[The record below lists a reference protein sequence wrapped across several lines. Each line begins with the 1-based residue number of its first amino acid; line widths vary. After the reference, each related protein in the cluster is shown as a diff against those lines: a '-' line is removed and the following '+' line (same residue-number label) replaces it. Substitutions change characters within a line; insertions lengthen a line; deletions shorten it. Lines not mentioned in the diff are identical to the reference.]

1 MTGWEQSWEHKSIIL
16 VYIFMHM
23 YVSGYHV
30 FNNSFNSIRPQRFYW
45 TIINNFLLVF
55 EYYFY
60 CKKKSLFLVQY
71 FGKAHTHTTPSTTAS
86 CFLFPPTLADNRKKH
101 TQKQNEIANE
111 LYLLLFFFFLTSS
124 ETFSCWPTLCC
135 TYCTK
140 YSIEKQERAEKI
152 CIKVGIPSRGYCEE
166 GNVG

>member
-60 CKKKSLFLVQY
+60 CKKNHCSLYSTLGRHIPTQHPRLQHRASFFLPHWLTIGRNIPRNRMKSLMNYIF
-71 FGKAHTHTTPSTTAS
+71 F
-86 CFLFPPTLADNRKKH
+86 F
-101 TQKQNEIANE
+101 
-111 LYLLLFFFFLTSS
+111 FFFFLTSS